1 METTSLGQ
9 RRPRVPEFVIDA
21 GLAVATA
28 LAVAVAIRASPEPSG
43 PPEGLAYLAGSTIAA
58 LTLVRRRWPLAVL
71 LVSAATLQLYYVLD
85 FPGIFPAVPLAVALF
100 TAWAAGHRG

>member
-9 RRPRVPEFVIDA
+9 RRRRVPGFVVDA

-43 PPEGLAYLAGSTIAA
+43 PPEGLAYLVGSAIAGLA
-58 LTLVRRRWPLAVL
+58 LVRRRWPLAVL
-71 LVSAATLQLYYVLD
+71 LMSAAILQL
-85 FPGIFPAVPLAVALF
+85 VA
-100 TAWAAGHRG
+100 